1 MKAKQAKKMSRL
13 PVILIPPTSLRNQ
26 RMIGSI
32 IRKTR
37 NSKKMMKSPLQRFG
51 GSIQL
56 NGTNLAVLLITSP
69 RSVRDLVAFRTPFS
83 RMIQSIIAKARMS
96 NKMIPQVPLWQDPS
110 AAQMQNLWIRRQVL
124 SDGILTIIFENCIF
138 IFGVGLWR
146 PSYLYIYFLW
156 WGSKIILFCYFLV
169 EEDPS
174 AAEMQNLWMLE
185 AKLGCPTLSSL
196 MANLIQPIRLMYST
210 PPRLYF
216 LIAQFLKSG
225 RRRRLRMSS
234 TFY

>member
-32 IRKTR
+32 IRKPR

-83 RMIQSIIAKARMS
+83 RMIFLLVISS
-96 NKMIPQVPLWQDPS
+96 SSHHPLWQDPS
-110 AAQMQNLWIRRQVL
+110 AAQMQNLWLRRQVL

-174 AAEMQNLWMLE
+174 GAEMQNLWMLE

>member
-1 MKAKQAKKMSRL
+1 MYR
-13 PVILIPPTSLRNQ
+13 LRNQ
-26 RMIGSI
+26 RMMWRASSS
-32 IRKTR
+32 
-37 NSKKMMKSPLQRFG
+37 NNNNKMMKSPLQRFG

-56 NGTNLAVLLITSP
+56 TSP
-69 RSVRDLVAFRTPFS
+69 RSVRDLVALRTPFS
-83 RMIQSIIAKARMS
+83 RMIFLLVISS
-96 NKMIPQVPLWQDPS
+96 TSHHPLWQDPS
-110 AAQMQNLWIRRQVL
+110 AAQMQNLWLRRQVL

>member
-32 IRKTR
+32 IRKPR

-83 RMIQSIIAKARMS
+83 RMIFLLVISS
-96 NKMIPQVPLWQDPS
+96 SSHHPLWQDPS
-110 AAQMQNLWIRRQVL
+110 AAQMQNLWLRRQVL

-138 IFGVGLWR
+138 IFGVCLWR

-174 AAEMQNLWMLE
+174 GAEMQNLWMLE

>member
-1 MKAKQAKKMSRL
+1 MIIFFFLNFLAVYIYRTYMYR
-13 PVILIPPTSLRNQ
+13 LRNQ
-26 RMIGSI
+26 RMMWRASSS
-32 IRKTR
+32 
-37 NSKKMMKSPLQRFG
+37 NNNNKMMKSPLQRFG

-56 NGTNLAVLLITSP
+56 TSP
-69 RSVRDLVAFRTPFS
+69 RSVRDLVAVRTPFS
-83 RMIQSIIAKARMS
+83 RMIFLLVISS
-96 NKMIPQVPLWQDPS
+96 TSHHPLWQDPS
-110 AAQMQNLWIRRQVL
+110 AAQMQNLWLRRQVL